1 MEFSAVASPERA
13 RAAVDEVLASE
24 TFARSEQLRNFLRYV
39 CDRALAGQGKEI
51 NEYSVAVE
59 ALGKDA
65 GFSPGEDSSV
75 RRNAYEL
82 RQKLQ
87 KYYDVERRD
96 ATIRVELPKGSY
108 TPRFVEAGSRPVQG
122 EIGGRPEEQPRRS
135 FFVWGTA
142 GALVLSL
149 AAAAGLVM
157 SVTGKPRVDPLVREA
172 WGPLGASGGPVLIS
186 LGTNLH
192 LVVRP
197 YMTVVAEGLPKY
209 PAPPELYPLFRQ
221 HRPLPEGVELSMH
234 PVDNSVQLGH
244 AQALAIA
251 SATLSLMGVPY
262 QALPE
267 RSASAPAIRGRSA
280 VLIADPQNSNT
291 AAQGLAKAPLTLD
304 FDAATQD
311 VVVRER
317 SGSAKWV
324 GKRGPDRRYTEV
336 YGLISVLPGEG
347 EATGP
352 HRIVIF
358 SGITSVGTHGGADF
372 FSHAEGLRGLLQRLK
387 VEGYTTFPR
396 AYQVVVKCASNDTL
410 LLSTEYAG
418 HRVMA
423 R

>member
-1 MEFSAVASPERA
+1 
-13 RAAVDEVLASE
+13 
-24 TFARSEQLRNFLRYV
+24 
-39 CDRALAGQGKEI
+39 
-51 NEYSVAVE
+51 
-59 ALGKDA
+59 
-65 GFSPGEDSSV
+65 
-75 RRNAYEL
+75 
-82 RQKLQ
+82 
-87 KYYDVERRD
+87 
-96 ATIRVELPKGSY
+96 
-108 TPRFVEAGSRPVQG
+108 
-122 EIGGRPEEQPRRS
+122 
-135 FFVWGTA
+135 
-142 GALVLSL
+142 
-149 AAAAGLVM
+149 
-157 SVTGKPRVDPLVREA
+157 
-172 WGPLGASGGPVLIS
+172 VLIS

-209 PAPPELYPLFRQ
+209 PAPPELYALFRQ

-234 PVDNSVQLGH
+234 PVDNSVQVGH

-291 AAQGLAKAPLTLD
+291 AEQELAKAPLTLD
-304 FDAATQD
+304 FDAAAQD

-317 SGSAKWV
+317 AGNTKWV

-347 EATGP
+347 EAAGP
-352 HRIVIF
+352 HWIVVF
-358 SGITSVGTHGGADF
+358 SGMTSVGAHGAADF
-372 FSHAEGLRGLLQRLK
+372 FSRPEGLRALLQGLK
-387 VEGYTTFPR
+387 ADGYATFPR
-396 AYQVVVKCASNDTL
+396 AYQVVVRCASNDTL

-418 HRVMA
+418 HRVIA